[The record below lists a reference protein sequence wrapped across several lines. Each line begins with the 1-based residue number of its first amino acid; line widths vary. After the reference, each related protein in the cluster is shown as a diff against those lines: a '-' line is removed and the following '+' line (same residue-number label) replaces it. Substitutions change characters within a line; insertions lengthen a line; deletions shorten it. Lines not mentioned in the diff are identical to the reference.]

1 MNNKYLLEVCVD
13 SVESALIA
21 TRAGASRLEL
31 CSNLIIGGTTPT
43 LPFFTEVRKQCD
55 NIIHVLIR
63 PRFGDFCY
71 SEYEYAVVLEEVRQ
85 FKEAG
90 ADGVVIGIL
99 KEDGRMDIGR
109 MEQLQAAA
117 GPMSITL
124 HRAFDVCSNPLETL
138 EEAKKLGIHTILT
151 SGQKNTC
158 LDGIPLLREL
168 AERAD
173 GKIDIL
179 AGSGIDGTAI
189 KKIYRETAITSYHMS
204 GKQIMNGRM
213 AYRKADVH
221 MGLDTFSEYD
231 IWQTD
236 GDKIKAA
243 VTSLSQCLGT
253 LL

>member
-1 MNNKYLLEVCVD
+1 MKSKYLLEVCVD
-13 SVESALIA
+13 SVESAIIA
-21 TRAGASRLEL
+21 TREGASRLEL

-43 LPFFTEVRKQCD
+43 LPFFKEVRKQCD

-63 PRFGDFCY
+63 PRYGDFCY
-71 SEYEYAVVLEEVRQ
+71 SEYECAVILEEVKQ

-99 KEDGRMDIGR
+99 KEDGRLNSGWMEKLQSVAGR
-109 MEQLQAAA
+109 
-117 GPMSITL
+117 MSITL
-124 HRAFDVCSNPLETL
+124 HRAFDVCSNPIETL

-158 LDGIPLLREL
+158 LEGIPLLREL
-168 AERAD
+168 MERAD

-179 AGSGIDGTAI
+179 AGSGIDSTVI
-189 KKIYRETAITSYHMS
+189 KQIYSETGITSYHMS
-204 GKQIMNGRM
+204 GKQIMKGRM

-221 MGLDTFSEYD
+221 MGLNTFSEYD
-231 IWQTD
+231 VWQTD
-236 GDKIKAA
+236 GEKIRAA
-243 VTSLSQCLGT
+243 VTSLSQCLGI